1 MWPRVRDIL
10 LQNLGLK
17 IASLV
22 LALLLYAHVV
32 TDQQREQRIPI
43 PVALVGLP
51 DTLAVLGR
59 APETVDVTV
68 RGKWRDLI
76 RLGLTR
82 PRLSIDLGTATPGP
96 FLKVITREDV
106 LERAIPAEL
115 TKVVMVTEIG
125 EPRTLDLAIEP
136 KAAKRVPLRARLVG
150 QPPPGYVAEEGADV
164 DPDSARIEGAV
175 SLVARTDT
183 LFTLPVDIAGER
195 ERIQRQV
202 PLDLGPEPLTVDPR
216 RCLVTVRIARADS
229 TGP

>member
-10 LQNLGLK
+10 LQNIGLK

-32 TDQQREQRIPI
+32 TDQQREKRIGI
-43 PVALVGLP
+43 PVTLVGLP
-51 DTLAVLGR
+51 DSLAFLGR
-59 APETVDVTV
+59 PPERVGVTF

-76 RLGLTR
+76 RLDLSR
-82 PRLSIDLGTATPGP
+82 PRLSIDMASAAPGP
-96 FLKVITREDV
+96 FLKAITAEDV
-106 LERAIPAEL
+106 MERAIPAEL
-115 TKVVMVTEIG
+115 TKAVTVTEVA
-125 EPRTLDLAIEP
+125 EPRNVELAIEP
-136 KAAKRVPLRARLVG
+136 KASKYVPLRARVVG
-150 QPPPGYVAEEGADV
+150 EPLGGFVEEGEAV
-164 DPDSARIEGAV
+164 VEPDSARIEGAA

-202 PLDLGPEPLTVDPR
+202 PLDLGLEPLTADPR
-216 RCLVTVRIARADS
+216 RCLVTVRIASADS